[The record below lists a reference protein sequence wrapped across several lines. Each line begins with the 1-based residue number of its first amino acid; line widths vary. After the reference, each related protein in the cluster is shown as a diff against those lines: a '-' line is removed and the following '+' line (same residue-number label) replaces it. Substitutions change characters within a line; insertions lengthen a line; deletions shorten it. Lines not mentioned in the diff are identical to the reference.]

1 MNHHRS
7 VLLDPIALQLDR
19 EGMTEREDGESG
31 GGGWGG
37 GVGVDYSR
45 EAINRGT
52 AIIRGNAVY
61 YIKCPFSLEL
71 RVR

>member
-1 MNHHRS
+1 M
-7 VLLDPIALQLDR
+7 A

-37 GVGVDYSR
+37 GGVGGDYSR

-52 AIIRGNAVY
+52 AIIRGNTVY
-61 YIKCPFSLEL
+61 YIKCPFSLGL